1 MLVIIDTETTGLS
14 NDAQVVS
21 FAAIAVGETPDAD
34 QTLTDCIVR
43 PVREGWQ
50 TAPET
55 VGAFAVN
62 GHTVEQIEATQVFL
76 PMVWSDFTA
85 VLRRREPVT
94 LVAHNAEFDRR
105 VLMQSLVG
113 RACSPT
119 HADVWGES
127 WACSR
132 PLPWPTPVR
141 SLDAICAHYAITAPA
156 ARHTALGDCQRLLQA
171 MRSLHAETGSAEAF
185 VAWAARRLAYLS

>member
-1 MLVIIDTETTGLS
+1 MLVVIDTETTGLS

-21 FAAIAVGETPDAD
+21 FAAIVVGETPDAD
-34 QTLTDCIVR
+34 QTLADCIVR

-50 TAPET
+50 TAQET
-55 VGAFAVN
+55 MGAFAVN
-62 GHTVEQIEATQVFL
+62 GHTIEQIEATQVFL
-76 PMVWSDFTA
+76 PMVWSDFA
-85 VLRRREPVT
+85 AILRRYWSVT

-105 VLMQSLVG
+105 VVRQSLG
-113 RACSPT
+113 GEACSPRC
-119 HADVWGES
+119 AEIPNAV

-185 VAWAARRLAYLS
+185 RPWVLRRLLYL